1 MDIFEKAVREKT
13 RFDYKGS
20 ISVEE
25 LWDLSLPVLDS
36 IYGCLENELESLPKK
51 SLLTTRSR
59 EREDVEFKQ
68 TIIKHIVEVKKAEA
82 DAVVKAKEN
91 ADKKQMILSLI
102 QEKQN
107 ESLKNLSVEELTKL
121 AENL

>member
-25 LWDLSLPVLDS
+25 LWDLSLTVLDS
-36 IYGCLENELESLPKK
+36 IYGCLENNLEALPKK
-51 SLLTTRSR
+51 SLLSTKSK
-59 EREDVEFKQ
+59 EREDIEFKQ